1 MKSRSLLRK
10 KVELFYNEIAKKCN
24 MEEEM
29 RVQADRECEQSQSKK
44 LKKFTVQMFS
54 TQVRGRKAFAAK
66 QKSRKFKKLLF
77 KSRAIERR
85 LKNKIK
91 PSKLIK
97 KATNILNN
105 VK

>member
-1 MKSRSLLRK
+1 MLADYRFVHFESLHLPMKSRSLLRK

-29 RVQADRECEQSQSKK
+29 RVQADRECEQSQTKK

-66 QKSRKFKKLLF
+66 QKSRKFKNCCLNL
-77 KSRAIERR
+77 R
-85 LKNKIK
+85 L
-91 PSKLIK
+91 
-97 KATNILNN
+97 
-105 VK
+105 